1 MKNILVVS
9 YSQSGQL
16 DEILDNF
23 LIPLQAFHIERVRIS
38 PKDEYP
44 FPWTSESFF
53 DLMPET
59 VLEEPIALAP
69 FSFERDQYDL
79 VILGYQPWY
88 LSPSQ
93 PTTALLQSESFR
105 NVLKDTPVATVIGS
119 RNMWINAQ
127 KSIVR
132 DIDDAGGKLVANIPL
147 IDRVQNHISALTILH
162 WMLTGKKT
170 RRWGFLPLPG
180 VSQEDIIG
188 AKQYGEP
195 LAEALRNNMFHGVQ
209 EKILDKGG
217 ISIAPSIIFIEAR
230 AKKLF
235 MIWAN
240 LIKRK
245 GTTPK
250 KRAFYVSFFKYYLVF
265 ALFVVSPFILIVYF
279 LLRPLFY
286 SKIKKDREQILYL
299 GINRAQ
305 S

>member
-1 MKNILVVS
+1 
-9 YSQSGQL
+9 
-16 DEILDNF
+16 
-23 LIPLQAFHIERVRIS
+23 
-38 PKDEYP
+38 
-44 FPWTSESFF
+44 
-53 DLMPET
+53 
-59 VLEEPIALAP
+59 
-69 FSFERDQYDL
+69 
-79 VILGYQPWY
+79 
-88 LSPSQ
+88 
-93 PTTALLQSESFR
+93 
-105 NVLKDTPVATVIGS
+105 
-119 RNMWINAQ
+119 
-127 KSIVR
+127 
-132 DIDDAGGKLVANIPL
+132 
-147 IDRVQNHISALTILH
+147 
-162 WMLTGKKT
+162 
-170 RRWGFLPLPG
+170 

-195 LAEALRNNMFHGVQ
+195 LAEALSNNMFHVVH